1 LNNEERLQAI
11 RERLTTALN
20 PDLLEVADES
30 HQHIGHAGAKTGM
43 GHFAVTI
50 QSPLFADKNLIQRH
64 RLIYGALGSLMQT
77 EIHALRI
84 TIPQQ

>member
-1 LNNEERLQAI
+1 LNNEERLKAI
-11 RERLTTALN
+11 RECLTTALR
-20 PDLLEVADES
+20 PEQLEVVDES

-50 QSPLFADKNLIQRH
+50 QSPLFADKNLILRH
-64 RLIYGALGSLMQT
+64 RLIYEALGGLMQT

-84 TIPQQ
+84 TIPQK